1 MDSSRYRVHLSSV
14 LPRRS
19 CYNWPSPVIYIDL
32 KDIIN
37 KVEIN
42 LEIGTKLIIGID
54 TLLDVVSITL

>member
-1 MDSSRYRVHLSSV
+1 MDSSRYRVHLLSV
-14 LPRRS
+14 SPRRS

-54 TLLDVVSITL
+54 TLLDIVSITL

>member
-1 MDSSRYRVHLSSV
+1 MDSSRYRVYLSSV
-14 LPRRS
+14 SPRRS

-42 LEIGTKLIIGID
+42 IEIGTKLIIEID
-54 TLLDVVSITL
+54 TLLDIVSITL